1 MFKILNGKAPTYQ
14 FSVHGTGYNIGNSK
28 MRLNVPKPRK
38 DYMKKSFCYS
48 GAVLFNSL
56 PQDIRK
62 C

>member
-1 MFKILNGKAPTYQ
+1 MFKILNGKTPTYQ
-14 FSVHGTGYNIGNSK
+14 FSVRGTGYNIGDSK
-28 MRLNVPKPRK
+28 MILNVPKPWTG
-38 DYMKKSFCYS
+38 YMKKSFCYS